1 MRDRVRQQAKWIAEM
16 GPGKAVRLVRVG
28 MRRRFLSTLVRSLNA
43 LERSAATRPLAR
55 RALARLGFPT

>member
-1 MRDRVRQQAKWIAEM
+1 M